1 MRFPSELN
9 VSIAALAAILT
20 IPVSASYRRR
30 DNTHQPRGGGSR
42 RHGYRPGRR
51 PDDYRGRRHGQW
63 RGH

>member
-20 IPVSASYRRR
+20 IPVSATAAETTPT
-30 DNTHQPRGGGSR
+30 NPGGCGSR